1 MQTTRNEVRQ
11 QMTTK
16 PRRAEDESHGKSLLR
31 PYCRHIRR
39 HGRHEHYRGASIVTV
54 GFDIVRIDRA
64 VGALRSMRRLRLR
77 SWPALFWLHADGQT
91 GFRVDEWALP
101 HGRVSLRQKLG
112 SLG

>member
-54 GFDIVRIDRA
+54 GFDIARIDRA
-64 VGALRSMRRLRLR
+64 VGALRSMRRLPSSVRACSILATCR
-77 SWPALFWLHADGQT
+77 RPDG
-91 GFRVDEWALP
+91 V
-101 HGRVSLRQKLG
+101 
-112 SLG
+112 